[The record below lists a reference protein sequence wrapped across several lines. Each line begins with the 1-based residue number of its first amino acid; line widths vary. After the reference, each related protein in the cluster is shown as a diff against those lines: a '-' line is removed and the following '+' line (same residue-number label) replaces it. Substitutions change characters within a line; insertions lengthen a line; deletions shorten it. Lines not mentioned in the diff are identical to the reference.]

1 MKKILLLLA
10 LVMTAGAVNA
20 KTDKLYAS
28 FGTPDV
34 NAIYGGTYAWTAT
47 TSNLM
52 TMFEFSNGEL
62 ANYSTLKFS
71 IANLTG
77 GTVRVGYYVGSNWTE
92 LGSEFGSDG
101 EKTIDLTTLD
111 NRSTITKISFGGKA
125 GSGSVNIAANGVY
138 LVPSSSGDNL
148 HATFGNPASSASY
161 KGTNKYTWVGTN
173 NTLMDIFTFANG
185 ELADYSTLNFKFS
198 DITSGKG
205 VQIVFVYSDE
215 TTSYTQYYTAGTKK
229 LAISDL
235 LATGKSAADV
245 TKIRFGGHSNNGICT
260 IDAQDFYLEKA
271 EEYEAMDITTTITSS
286 SDKDAP
292 FVWSATGTLSD
303 ISNNLGKDNS
313 SVIFGY
319 ANNNDDAHGS
329 FNVTGYDN
337 VTLNLSEFICGKNTS
352 VRLLKGTGTGNV
364 EFATVLGTLSYTKS
378 LNLTTCAS
386 IKAGAGASNCQKVSS
401 IVFTKNFKATS
412 ETPFNIAASSSSTVN
427 YDRAFTE
434 GEKYTICL
442 PFALTKTEVS
452 AAGEFYELS
461 SVSGD
466 VLNFN
471 KVTDTETEAYK
482 PYIFVPK
489 TTGTPFASL
498 TNKAILATPAAPS
511 GYATP
516 AGSYTFQGVLA
527 ATENVMGDNPG
538 CYVYG
543 FSAKDG
549 SFVKVTGNSISVK
562 AFRAYITVSTT
573 AGAGAG
579 ARGFMKASFGGGD
592 GTTAIKKVETV
603 SDDDPNAPVYNLA
616 GQQVDASYKGIVI
629 KNGKK
634 YFQNK

>member
-20 KTDKLYAS
+20 KTDKFACNVT
-28 FGTPDV
+28 FPDNKSANCEYNTSTKTFSWSQANSNSMRILKELKGNV
-34 NAIYGGTYAWTAT
+34 VLSKYKWLNVKVKNLTSNFRIFIYCDNNGST
-47 TSNLM
+47 TSYNE
-52 TMFEFSNGEL
+52 TF
-62 ANYSTLKFS
+62 
-71 IANLTG
+71 TG
-77 GTVRVGYYVGSNWTE
+77 DVR
-92 LGSEFGSDG
+92 
-101 EKTIDLTTLD
+101 IDLTSITLTTSGHTYA
-111 NRSTITKISFGGKA
+111 NINNINIA
-125 GSGSVNIAANGVY
+125 GSGSTSTGSLNIEEADVY
-138 LVPSSSGDNL
+138 LETDEYEN
-148 HATFGNPASSASY
+148 
-161 KGTNKYTWVGTN
+161 
-173 NTLMDIFTFANG
+173 MEII
-185 ELADYSTLNFKFS
+185 STLNSSTTLTSPFQWYTSSDGTTKTNATGSFS
-198 DITSGKG
+198 RK
-205 VQIVFVYSDE
+205 QFE
-215 TTSYTQYYTAGTKK
+215 TAGIKEI
-229 LAISDL
+229 LA
-235 LATGKSAADV
+235 LAGS
-245 TKIRFGGHSNNGICT
+245 
-260 IDAQDFYLEKA
+260 
-271 EEYEAMDITTTITSS
+271 
-286 SDKDAP
+286 
-292 FVWSATGTLSD
+292 
-303 ISNNLGKDNS
+303 NLGYGNGFFD
-313 SVIFGY
+313 I
-319 ANNNDDAHGS
+319 
-329 FNVTGYDN
+329 TGYDN
-337 VTLNLSEFICGKNTS
+337 VTVNIDSYDNTKDS
-352 VRLLKGTGTGNV
+352 QLRLLQATGSSSTTNFDIDVTKAG
-364 EFATVLGTLSYTKS
+364 ATTKSLSTLSTRWIAGVYTKS
-378 LNLTTCAS
+378 GFSNSQAITS
-386 IKAGAGASNCQKVSS
+386 IAFSKD
-401 IVFTKNFKATS
+401 FKATS
-412 ETPFNIAASSSSTVN
+412 TTAFNIAASSSSTVN

-452 AAGEFYELS
+452 AAGDFYELS
-461 SVSGD
+461 SVSDD